1 MPDLTF
7 NLIAGVI
14 IIAITGHLALVI
26 ASRWVSPMFL
36 LTGAFFVFS
45 PLSAAQLFPFTVPA
59 KYGRVYITLL
69 LLFVGIF
76 FFRAYRLG
84 QTAFV
89 FLTFVGL
96 YVLASLWSDFP
107 LDALKYKGLYGLSVV
122 SGFLLARSVRDFR
135 DLEIGL
141 RALVMG
147 AAVFGTLMLVEVVR
161 NPSTVFHLQRL
172 SFWGMNANRIGQ
184 TIAPM
189 LIVTAYVALFDRA
202 AAWRLAAYVIGGALG
217 ILLMY
222 TGSRGGAGEALL
234 GCFIVATP
242 LIRRPFVLIVVAG
255 LVGFAVVFT
264 LATAATDAPER
275 LLNLSLETREGIWD
289 FARSEFADAPVFGQG
304 WIYNTG
310 GGPGG
315 GLSSRNMHS
324 IYVQVAVE
332 TGAFGV
338 FFMGI
343 AMLFVL
349 FKGLSTYRYVRSFG
363 IEPQTV
369 YLALGLVAAVLAH
382 GVIEAG
388 TVMGSTLN
396 GMMLPFG
403 IALFDRLPELIRQAS
418 YEWYDTAPEDTLA
431 TQPVQPDDA
440 VARADLG
447 LDTNYG
453 RAGV

>member
-14 IIAITGHLALVI
+14 IIAIAGHLALVI

-45 PLSAAQLFPFTVPA
+45 PISAAILFPFTVPA

-69 LLFVGIF
+69 LLFVGVF

-84 QTAFV
+84 QTTVVLLA
-89 FLTFVGL
+89 FVGL
-96 YVLASLWSDFP
+96 YVLASFWSDFP

-122 SGFLLARSVRDFR
+122 SGFLLARSIRDFR

-141 RALVMG
+141 RALVTG
-147 AAVFGTLMLVEVVR
+147 AAVFGALMLVEVVR
-161 NPSTVFHLQRL
+161 NPTTVFHLQRL
-172 SFWGMNANRIGQ
+172 AFWGMNANRIGQ

-202 AAWRLAAYVIGGALG
+202 AVWRLAAYVIGGALG

-222 TGSRGGAGEALL
+222 TGSRGGAGQALL

-275 LLNLSLETREGIWD
+275 LLSFSLETREGIWSL
-289 FARSEFADAPVFGQG
+289 ARSEFADAPLFGQG
-304 WIYNTG
+304 WIYNTA
-310 GGPGG
+310 GPGG

-324 IYVQVAVE
+324 IYLQVAVE
-332 TGAFGV
+332 TGVFGV
-338 FFMGI
+338 FLMGI
-343 AMLFVL
+343 AMLLVL
-349 FKGLSTYRYVRSFG
+349 FKGLSTYRYVRSVG
-363 IEPQTV
+363 IEPQTA

-403 IALFDRLPELIRQAS
+403 IALFDRLPELIRQTS
-418 YEWYDTAPEDTLA
+418 DEWDDTAPEDTLA
-431 TQPVQPDDA
+431 MQPVPPDHT
-440 VARADLG
+440 VAGADLG
-447 LDTNYG
+447 LDNDYG